1 MDKRIKTAIFSLL
14 VILSL
19 VTPLIIQ
26 NTVEVHAA
34 SKKTVRT
41 ATGKQLKAALKNSKV
56 STIVLRTISYKDITI
71 KSSKAKNKKIIID
84 APNAAVTNT
93 ARFKSIEVLN
103 AKEYTEAVSGNII
116 KISSDAYLNVAEN
129 VTVKKL
135 VYTGVPEYYDIQKNG
150 SIKSIKIADKNH
162 KSTFDK
168 KTRTLTFD
176 TVGIWTSYDPD
187 YYGTTEN
194 LVTEEYPIH
203 YTAVLDESGRRLKT
217 SYSGW
222 ATDKSDEYRYD
233 ENGNC
238 IEWKQYDRGSEEPEL
253 TRYFEYDYEDNK
265 LIEEKDLS
273 SESNIVTY
281 KKVYDGNGRLTG
293 IHDSSSNYI
302 EDTAYTYDD
311 HGLLISEKTTM
322 MWFTDDDR
330 LSSRKSW
337 TAEYTY
343 DKNGFM
349 LTGEKYLIDDHMK
362 YIDTYEYDKDYNL
375 IRETNATRYLYG
387 EGSEA
392 LDNDTEYRYE
402 YDESGV
408 KISKH

>member
-1 MDKRIKTAIFSLL
+1 MNKRIKTAIFSLL
-14 VILSL
+14 MILSL
-19 VTPLIIQ
+19 VASLFIQ

-34 SKKTVRT
+34 SKKTVRA
-41 ATGKQLKAALKNSKV
+41 ATEKQLKAALKNSKV

-103 AKEYTEAVSGNII
+103 AKEYIEAVSENTI
-116 KISSDAYLNVAEN
+116 KISPDAYLCVAESI
-129 VTVKKL
+129 TVKKL
-135 VYTGVPEYYDIQKNG
+135 VFTGVPANYDIQKNG

-162 KSTFDK
+162 KSTFNK
-168 KTRTLTFD
+168 KTRTITFD
-176 TVGIWTSYDPD
+176 TVGIWTSYDYE

-203 YTAVLDESGRRLKT
+203 YTVVLDDCGRKLRT
-217 SYSGW
+217 SYTGW
-222 ATDKSDEYRYD
+222 ATDKRDEYKYD

-238 IEWKQYDRGSEEPEL
+238 IEWKQYDTGYEEPEL
-253 TRYFEYDYEDNK
+253 TSYFEYIYEENR

-273 SESNIVTY
+273 SESYTVTY
-281 KKVYDGNGRLTG
+281 KKVYDGNGRLTET
-293 IHDSSSNYI
+293 HDSSSNYSG
-302 EDTAYTYDD
+302 DTVYKYDEN
-311 HGLLISEKTTM
+311 GLLISEKTTM

-330 LSSRKSW
+330 LSSRKSR

-343 DKNGFM
+343 DNNGFM

-402 YDESGV
+402 YDELGV
-408 KISKH
+408 KKSKH